1 MARAIIVEKIYKK
14 IIASGGNIHK
24 FRNVVHEK
32 TVKSTVKRGPNKKP
46 HFKERSRETELLTD
60 VETFVFTKGNQRL
73 VFWIERRFK
82 VLG

>member
-1 MARAIIVEKIYKK
+1 MKKIYKQ
-14 IIASGGNIHK
+14 IITSGGNIHK

-32 TVKSTVKRGPNKKP
+32 TVNSTVKRGPNKKP
-46 HFKERSRETELLTD
+46 HFKERSREAELLTD

-73 VFWIERRFK
+73 VFWIERGFK